1 MPHRVLLGAAREVY
15 DVARAATVTHRRLR
29 DNLTAVVVATAG
41 LDLVCALLAFLL
53 ERHAQQTEVKSYG
66 SALFWTTTQML
77 TVSSQ
82 LKNPISTG
90 ARILDIFM
98 EIWAIT
104 VIATL
109 AASVGTFLQRRG
121 KELDEAVGR
130 SK

>member
-29 DNLTAVVVATAG
+29 DNLTAVVVATVG
-41 LDLVCALLAFLL
+41 LDLVCALLAFVL

-82 LKNPISTG
+82 LKNPITTG
-90 ARILDIFM
+90 ARILDVFM

-121 KELDEAVGR
+121 KELDEALAHSG
-130 SK
+130 